1 MLGPMSSSPRLRFG
15 VLSTANIG
23 RNRVNPALRA
33 SRNAELVA
41 VASRD
46 AARAREFAE
55 QTSIPRHYGSYEAL
69 LDDPEIEAVY
79 VPLPNSMHKEWT
91 IRAAEKGKHV
101 LCEKPLATTAG
112 DAREMKA
119 AAKASGVVLMEAFMY
134 RFHPR
139 TRRLLELAAGPEAG
153 EIKVVRSAF
162 TFKLLREGNY
172 RFSPELGGGALL
184 DLGCY
189 CVDASRLLARSEPV
203 EAQAFAEWSQKGV
216 DMQLVGSLRFEN
228 GVVAQFDCSFL
239 LERREFVEAAGRDGA
254 FLSPSETFACTLGET
269 EIVERHG
276 LDPAIRHGVN
286 GDDHYRL
293 MVEHFA
299 DVVRGA
305 ASPRHHIDESITN
318 LAAIEALYESARSGG
333 RPVSVKRLPPAP

>member
-1 MLGPMSSSPRLRFG
+1 MSSPPRLRFG

-23 RNRVNPALRA
+23 RNRVNPALRE
-33 SRNAELVA
+33 SRNALLLA

-46 AARAREFAE
+46 ASRAREFAA
-55 QTSIPRHYGSYEAL
+55 QTAIPRHYASYEAL
-69 LDDPEIEAVY
+69 LCDPEIEAVY
-79 VPLPNSMHKEWT
+79 IPLPNSMHKEWT

-101 LCEKPLATTAG
+101 LCEKPLATTTA

-119 AAKASGVVLMEAFMY
+119 AAEGNGVTLMEAFMY

-139 TRRLLELAAGPEAG
+139 TLKLLELAAGPGAG

-172 RFSPELGGGALL
+172 RFFPELGGGALL

-189 CVDASRLLARSEPV
+189 CVDASRLLARSDPV
-203 EAQAFAEWSQKGV
+203 EAQAFAEWNEAGV
-216 DMQLVGSLRFEN
+216 DMQLVGTLRFAN

-239 LERREFVEAAGRDGA
+239 LERREFVEAAGQDGA

-276 LDPAIRHGVN
+276 MAPATRHGVQ
-286 GDDHYRL
+286 GADHYRL

-305 ASPRHHIDESITN
+305 ATPRHHIDESITN
-318 LAAIEALYESARSGG
+318 LAAIEALYASARSGG
-333 RPVSVKRLPPAP
+333 RPVSVGRLVPSP